1 METGIRFSFSEQ
13 EPAGYRW
20 LLFSCGYGQT
30 KKNWVLWFKEGA
42 LSQIQTEVDPVRKEY
57 YGFTDKIRELEESGL
72 SWGLPLKK

>member
-30 KKNWVLWFKEGA
+30 NKNRVLWLKKGA
-42 LSQIQTEVDPVRKEY
+42 LSQMQTEVDPARKEY
-57 YGFTDKIRELEESGL
+57 YGFTDKIWELEESGL
-72 SWGLPLKK
+72 SWVLPLKK